1 MNITCYSVKIIAY
14 TQKIVLYIDIVIY
27 IFRENI
33 ERQIINADYKF
44 DQEENNLYDLYVL
57 KI

>member
-33 ERQIINADYKF
+33 EREIINADYKF